1 MLVERR
7 RHTVSFQGMRGGRCT
22 TLGGG
27 HSVLIQERREGYP
40 RSPDC
45 HGTGK
50 NFLRD
55 NLEVMIQIGMGM
67 SPGLLGEGLELTGP
81 GYPGAKAHRVESLE
95 GEAR

>member
-1 MLVERR
+1 M
-7 RHTVSFQGMRGGRCT
+7 
-22 TLGGG
+22 
-27 HSVLIQERREGYP
+27 
-40 RSPDC
+40 
-45 HGTGK
+45 
-50 NFLRD
+50 RD